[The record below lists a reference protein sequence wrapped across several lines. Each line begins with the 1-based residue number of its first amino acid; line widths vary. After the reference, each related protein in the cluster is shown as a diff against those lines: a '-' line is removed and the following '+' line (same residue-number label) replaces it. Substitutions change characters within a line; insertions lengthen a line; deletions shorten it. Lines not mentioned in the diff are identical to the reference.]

1 VSVRG
6 FHVRLAEVGDLA
18 EVVAL
23 ERGIAEAPHWA
34 VTEYAAIVADDQGEG
49 AIRRCFF
56 VAEAEGRL
64 VGFAVGK
71 VIGSG
76 KGGIGEVES
85 VAVAAAAR
93 RGGAG
98 RALCAAI
105 VEWCKGHGATALEL
119 EVRVGSAGAI
129 ALYTGLG
136 FVVAGR
142 RGWYYKDP
150 AEDALL
156 MRLDLMGFD
165 GEK

>member
-1 VSVRG
+1 VSVAG

-34 VTEYAAIVADDQGEG
+34 ETEYAAIVADEQGEG

-56 VAEAEGRL
+56 VVETEGRL
-64 VGFAVGK
+64 IGFAVGK

-85 VAVAAAAR
+85 VAVGAAAR
-93 RGGAG
+93 RGGVG

-105 VEWCKGHGATALEL
+105 VEWCKGLEATALEL

-129 ALYTGLG
+129 ALYSGLG

-142 RGWYYKDP
+142 RGWYYKYP
-150 AEDALL
+150 AEDALM
-156 MRLDLMGFD
+156 MRLDLGGFD
-165 GEK
+165 GGK